1 MIVRRLLMAS
11 ACIILSAS
19 LLAAVPPAHAAAS
32 GPSLE
37 DPADRRHEGPV
48 VAGNRD
54 DFDRALRA
62 PVEGMVEAAATI
74 HRRLLPWGLDLLTL
88 LAGLSLVWMGLKAA
102 LERPPLGMLA
112 GDLLMLSFTTGILF
126 ALLDHWGAVTDAIVG
141 GAAVVSRAV
150 SGNVHEGPAA
160 IQGVQRILDAAF
172 MLWEHSEVGIGSMLE
187 PITALCTLLFKLA
200 VALLLLLCGC
210 IYLGIY
216 LMSMTLL
223 SIAFALGPVFLPWL
237 LVRPASF
244 LFDGWLRFTL
254 VAALYQVVG
263 ILVVTL
269 VSRMHEP
276 MMEGMDGAI
285 DTASGTF
292 NFYYFAAAFLLS
304 GVSAMLMLQV
314 PSIANALVSG
324 SIGTRLGPRSAIE
337 AASGGSIRRDGR
349 GNGDANGNGRGSA
362 GSGPVADREAS
373 ARDAASA
380 NVARQEAAADRGASR
395 SGGVT

>member
-1 MIVRRLLMAS
+1 MAW
-11 ACIILSAS
+11 ACMILSAS
-19 LLAAVPPAHAAAS
+19 LLAAALPPAHAAAAP
-32 GPSLE
+32 GPVVE

-62 PVEGMVEAAATI
+62 PVDGMIEAAATI
-74 HRRLLPWGLDLLTL
+74 HRRLLPWGLDLLAL

-102 LERPPLGMLA
+102 LERPPLGLLA
-112 GDLLMLSFTTGILF
+112 GELLTLSLTAGILF
-126 ALLDHWGAVTDAIVG
+126 AVLDHWGAFTDAIVG

-172 MLWEHSEVGIGSMLE
+172 MLWEHSDVGIGSMLE
-187 PITALCTLLFKLA
+187 PVTVLCTLLFKLA

-216 LMSMTLL
+216 LMSMILL

-237 LVRPASF
+237 LLRPASF
-244 LFDGWLRFTL
+244 LFDAWLRFTL

-276 MMEGMDGAI
+276 MMEGMGSAI

-324 SIGTRLGPRSAIE
+324 SIGARLSPGAAIE
-337 AASGGSIRRDGR
+337 AASGGWARRDGR
-349 GNGDANGNGRGSA
+349 GNGSAAGNGRAPA
-362 GSGPVADREAS
+362 GAGQAAGRDAP

-380 NVARQEAAADRGASR
+380 TAGRQDAAADRGARR
-395 SGGVT
+395 S